1 MKVIRVKVERTVI
14 QDADVLVRVPDSL
27 TQDDPMY
34 EEYLTDMVYDIATL
48 DGAWELVETTD
59 HNWSVIA
66 DPFIEGQP

>member
-1 MKVIRVKVERTVI
+1 MKVIRVKVERTVL
-14 QDADVLVRVPDSL
+14 QDADVLVRVPDFL
-27 TQDDPMY
+27 TQHDPMY
-34 EEYLTDMVYDIATL
+34 EDYLTNMVYDIAAM